1 MPRYKKRFCSP
12 SSCLVAPA
20 LLAALL
26 GSAAGTVGAAAQS
39 PPPAEQIKAQLIDN
53 FLQDQQ
59 ALQLYVH
66 REHVTTEKDGAREG
80 HTLRVWYV
88 LGHEINKTIALDDR
102 PISAGELAAGQ
113 ESAVKHAAE
122 AAQKPPAKT
131 GMLVFSGHEYP
142 FSKLANDFV
151 YGPAAV
157 RRWDGRTVW
166 VYPASPNPHA
176 ESRSREEKLLLHTAG
191 EVWVDAA
198 DLHIIRISMH
208 LTSPVKY
215 GFGVL
220 ATVRGANLNLVLERH
235 SAGEWLPQEAD
246 FSVLATVL
254 LVKTISRAKRTT
266 YSDYQPDD
274 QADDQPDDKM
284 EAR

>member
-20 LLAALL
+20 LLATLL
-26 GSAAGTVGAAAQS
+26 ASAGGACGAAAQG
-39 PPPAEQIKAQLIDN
+39 PPPAERIKAQLIDN

-59 ALQLYVH
+59 ALQGYIH
-66 REHVTTEKDGAREG
+66 REHVTIEKDGDREG

-88 LGHEINKTIALDDR
+88 HGHDINETIAHDDR

-113 ESAVKHAAE
+113 KSALKHAAE
-122 AAQKPPAKT
+122 AAQKPPAPE
-131 GMLVFSGHEYP
+131 GMLVFGGHAYP

-151 YGPAAV
+151 YGAAGI
-157 RRWDGRTVW
+157 RTWNGRTVW
-166 VYPASPNPHA
+166 VYPATPNPHA

-191 EVWVDAA
+191 EVWVDAG

-220 ATVRGANLNLVLERH
+220 ATVHSAALNLVLDPGG
-235 SAGEWLPQEAD
+235 AGEWLPQEAD
-246 FSVLATVL
+246 FNVQATVL
-254 LVKTISRAKRTT
+254 LLKSISRAKRTT
-266 YSDYQPDD
+266 YSDYRV
-274 QADDQPDDKM
+274 